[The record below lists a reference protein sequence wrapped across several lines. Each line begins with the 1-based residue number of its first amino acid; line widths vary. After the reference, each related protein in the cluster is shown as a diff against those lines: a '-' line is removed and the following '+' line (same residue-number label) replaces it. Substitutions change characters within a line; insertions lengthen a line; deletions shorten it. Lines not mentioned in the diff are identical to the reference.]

1 MSDNEEAENKFNDHF
16 FQTAKIKMKEMQ
28 MALESFK
35 TTLRRT
41 KFEGPKA
48 DFNKVSMI
56 IILRHKN
63 QFLIEKK
70 LKKLLL

>member
-1 MSDNEEAENKFNDHF
+1 MSDNEETENKFNEHF
-16 FQTAKIKMKEMQ
+16 FNTAKIKMKEMQ

-48 DFNKVSMI
+48 EFNKVSMI
-56 IILRHKN
+56 TKLWCDIQL
-63 QFLIEKK
+63 LIVYQK
-70 LKKLLL
+70 